1 MTDKND
7 HRPLTIPFRG
17 ETIPITHP
25 NVSRELTE
33 KALQSEIFQTW
44 LTRTSRD
51 SHDPE
56 FDRTKHIRLHGV
68 EIQSVDMFGARR
80 VGFVK
85 LKADASLVVNGIS
98 QPDKLPG
105 IAMLRGNAVAVV
117 VALHCDDDNSV
128 QVIMVEQAR
137 IPIGTVSCLEL
148 PAGMIDDEKD
158 TMTGTAAKELEEE
171 CGFQLKPSELI
182 NLTDLTFEQAE
193 KDGHIP
199 YRGVSPSPGG
209 RDEFI
214 GLCYV
219 EKKVTAQQLK
229 DMQGRLFGKRSE
241 GEHITLHAVPY
252 EQAWR
257 ISADCK
263 CLSAMFLIDRLRAE
277 GTLPP
282 AGEIATPLW

>member
-1 MTDKND
+1 MTDSND
-7 HRPLTIPFRG
+7 QPLTVPFRG
-17 ETIPITHP
+17 GAIPITHP

-33 KALQSEIFQTW
+33 KALQSDIFQTW
-44 LTRTSRD
+44 LSRTARD
-51 SHDPE
+51 SHDTE
-56 FDRTKHIRLHGV
+56 FNRTKHMALHGV

-85 LKADASLVVNGIS
+85 LKADSSLVVNGIS

-117 VALHCDDDNSV
+117 VALHCEGENV
-128 QVIMVEQAR
+128 QVILVEQAR

-182 NLTDLTFEQAE
+182 NLTDLAFEQAE

-209 RDEFI
+209 SDEFI

-229 DMQGRLFGKRSE
+229 DMRGRLLGKRGE
-241 GEHITLHAVPY
+241 GEHITLRVVPY

-257 ISADCK
+257 MSADCN
-263 CLSAMFLIDRLRAE
+263 CLSAMFLIDRLRSE
-277 GTLPP
+277 GKLPP
-282 AGEIATPLW
+282 AGEAATPLC